1 MSNSIVLKVG
11 KRITINELIA
21 FLVDNGYERIQNP
34 DLKYAG
40 EFNVIGDVVRIYPV
54 NKTEPIIIYFFDIN
68 VEKISEI
75 GSKISHSTFEI
86 LPNVLRIDGKK
97 IYPGDFVVHEDH
109 GIGMFSRI
117 GLKKVNNLDKVY
129 IYLEYLNND
138 SLFVP
143 IKMID
148 KISSYIGVGK
158 RRPKLN
164 KLGTQTWK
172 RNKKKIHENMVVL
185 ARELLSIYAT
195 REINKKN
202 SYKLDNRWKNK
213 IIKTF
218 EFIETDDQK
227 EALKEIYDDLTRS
240 RPMDRL
246 ICGDVGFGKTE
257 VAIRTATQAM
267 ANGFQVALLC
277 PTTILAEQHFATMKK
292 RFLDLPIKIGLMS
305 RFRSKEQ
312 QLQTAKD
319 IESGN
324 VDFIIGTHRLLSN
337 DLNFK
342 NLDLLILDEE
352 QKFGVKQK
360 EKLKGIRESIH
371 VLTLTATPIPRTLF
385 MSLSGIRDISQI
397 NTAPLGRR
405 NIDTKV
411 DLFSDE
417 IVKDYTRREIARSG
431 QIYFLHN
438 KVANI
443 EGRVKKLRKLFPKL
457 SIFSAHGQMPERQ
470 LSDRMRDFVAREIDV
485 LVCST
490 IIENGLDLA
499 NVNTL
504 IVEESDRFGLS
515 QLYQIRG
522 RIGRSNKQAYCLFTH
537 RDKELTQTAYA
548 RLRSLVDHTDLGSGM
563 NIAISDLEI
572 RGGGN
577 ILGREQHGAMEQV
590 GLVLYSKMLKLAVD
604 KMTS

>member
-1 MSNSIVLKVG
+1 MILKVG
-11 KRITINELIA
+11 KQITINELIA
-21 FLVDNGYERIQNP
+21 FLVDNGYEKTHSPALIYP
-34 DLKYAG
+34 G
-40 EFNVIGDVVRIYPV
+40 EFNQVGDVVRIYPI
-54 NKTEPIIIYFFDIN
+54 NETGPIIVYFFDVN
-68 VEKISEI
+68 VEKISVI
-75 GSKISHSTFEI
+75 NSKVSHSTFEI

-97 IYPGDFVVHEDH
+97 IYPGDYVVHEDH
-109 GIGMFSRI
+109 GIGMFSRV
-117 GLKKVNNLDKVY
+117 GLKKVNGINKVY
-129 IYLEYLNND
+129 IYLDYLNND

-143 IKMID
+143 INLVD

-164 KLGTQTWK
+164 KLGTGSW
-172 RNKKKIHENMVVL
+172 RNNKKKIYESMVVL
-185 ARELLSIYAT
+185 ARELLSIYAR

-202 SYKLDNRWKNK
+202 AYKLDQKWK
-213 IIKTF
+213 
-218 EFIETDDQK
+218 
-227 EALKEIYDDLTRS
+227 KEIVGTFDFVETNDQQAALREVYLDLEKQ

-257 VAIRTATQAM
+257 VAIRAATQAI
-267 ANGFQVALLC
+267 ANGFQVVLLC
-277 PTTILAEQHFATMKK
+277 PTTILAEQHFATMQR
-292 RFLDLPIKIGLMS
+292 RFKNLPIKIDLMS
-305 RFRSKEQ
+305 RFRSKKQ
-312 QLQTAKD
+312 QQETAKEVEHGS
-319 IESGN
+319 I
-324 VDFIIGTHRLLSN
+324 DFVVGTHRLFSN
-337 DLNFK
+337 DLKFK

-360 EKLKGIRESIH
+360 EKLKGLRENIH

-397 NTAPLGRR
+397 NTPPIGRR
-405 NIDTKV
+405 SIETKV
-411 DLFSDE
+411 DLYSDNL
-417 IVKDYTRREIARSG
+417 VKDYIRREIGRDG
-431 QIYFLHN
+431 QVYFLHN
-438 KVANI
+438 KVINI
-443 EGRVKKLRKLFPKL
+443 ESRVRKLRKMFPKH
-457 SIFSAHGQMPERQ
+457 SIFSAHGQMSERQ
-470 LSDRMRDFVAREIDV
+470 LSDRMRDFTAGEIDV

-504 IVEESDRFGLS
+504 IVEESDKFGLS

-522 RIGRSNKQAYCLFTH
+522 RIGRSSKQAYCLFTH
-537 RDKELTQTAYA
+537 RDKELTQTAFA

-590 GLVLYSKMLKLAVD
+590 GLVLYSKMLKIAVD
-604 KMTS
+604 KMKR